1 MSQTVVGLFRSTDQA
16 EEAIRELRARD
27 FDDQDISLIA
37 KNDEEGSDGEEG
49 VSYEN
54 QNLADGTAT
63 GGAIG
68 GLTGLL
74 AGAGALLIPGIGPI
88 IAAGP
93 LAGALTGI
101 VTGGIAGG
109 LIDYGIPE
117 AEGER
122 YENEI
127 DKGSIMVAAEAD
139 EDGMAEDI
147 ISVFRENGA
156 FAINV
161 MLGNSKTARVFGS
174 RSIGCCK

>member
-1 MSQTVVGLFRSTDQA
+1 MSQTVVGLFRSKEQA

-27 FDDQDISLIA
+27 FDDLDISLVA
-37 KNDEEGSDGEEG
+37 RGEEG
-49 VSYEN
+49 EEGADGDESLGYDE

-68 GLTGLL
+68 GLAGLL

-93 LAGALTGI
+93 IAGALTGA

-117 AEGER
+117 EEGER
-122 YENEI
+122 YEQEI
-127 DKGSIMVAAEAD
+127 HGGSVMVAVEAEEDLED
-139 EDGMAEDI
+139 EVT
-147 ISVFRENGA
+147 STFRENGA
-156 FAINV
+156 FEVKAHE
-161 MLGNSKTARVFGS
+161 
-174 RSIGCCK
+174 

>member
-1 MSQTVVGLFRSTDQA
+1 MSGTVVGLFKSREQA
-16 EEAIRELRARD
+16 EEAIRELKARNFSD
-27 FDDQDISLIA
+27 EHISLVA
-37 KNDEEGSDGEEG
+37 RDEEGKEG
-49 VSYEN
+49 GQKRSFEH
-54 QNLADGTAT
+54 QNLADGTAA

-117 AEGER
+117 EEGEH
-122 YENEI
+122 YEQEI
-127 DKGSIMVAAEAD
+127 HRGNYMVAVEADDGYMKKEAEA
-139 EDGMAEDI
+139 
-147 ISVFRENGA
+147 VFRENGA
-156 FAINV
+156 YDV
-161 MLGNSKTARVFGS
+161 RTHE
-174 RSIGCCK
+174 

>member
-1 MSQTVVGLFRSTDQA
+1 MQTVVGLFRSREQA

-27 FDDQDISLIA
+27 FEDMDISLVA
-37 KNDEEGSDGEEG
+37 RDEENRNAGQNLSFDE
-49 VSYEN
+49 

-68 GLTGLL
+68 GLAGLL

-93 LAGALTGI
+93 LAGALTGA

-117 AEGER
+117 EEGER
-122 YENEI
+122 YEQEI
-127 DKGSIMVAAEAD
+127 QRGSIMVAVEAEEDLED
-139 EDGMAEDI
+139 EVV
-147 ISVFRENGA
+147 SVFHENGA
-156 FAINV
+156 FDV
-161 MLGNSKTARVFGS
+161 KKWGQD
-174 RSIGCCK
+174 

>member
-1 MSQTVVGLFRSTDQA
+1 MSHTIVGMFRSKEQA
-16 EEAIRELRARD
+16 EETIRELKARD
-27 FDDQDISLIA
+27 FGDEDISLVA
-37 KNDEEGSDGEEG
+37 RGEDDDKG
-49 VSYEN
+49 KGNSYEN

-68 GLTGLL
+68 GLAGLL

-101 VTGGIAGG
+101 VTGGVAGG

-117 AEGER
+117 EEGER
-122 YENEI
+122 YEQELHSGNI
-127 DKGSIMVAAEAD
+127 LVACET
-139 EDGMAEDI
+139 EDDDLSEEV

-156 FAINV
+156 YDVKAHD
-161 MLGNSKTARVFGS
+161 
-174 RSIGCCK
+174 